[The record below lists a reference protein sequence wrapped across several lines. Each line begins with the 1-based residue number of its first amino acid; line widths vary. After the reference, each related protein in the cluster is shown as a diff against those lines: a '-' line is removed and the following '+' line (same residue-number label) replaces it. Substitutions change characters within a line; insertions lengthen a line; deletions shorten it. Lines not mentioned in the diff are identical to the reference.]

1 MTSGYSAVVFA
12 TLSILLSA
20 GCVSLPS
27 PTFPNV
33 PQYWEMVSSIGR
45 EADDCRDLSGSYSL
59 TADANSYSDGSW
71 GLRQMSEYAIYSSL
85 IGPADA
91 AGISRSRLENA
102 NWDIT
107 RTPNDKFFRIRFD
120 DPTDL
125 FVDYR
130 VDKDKSIYSFH
141 FSSTS
146 NQFSCEIGIIR
157 FPVKVDLSGGKGVQ
171 ANSQKIRVL
180 GANSNGDLTLY
191 DQTSQTRKTIN
202 AQQPTFGI
210 FKFTR

>member
-1 MTSGYSAVVFA
+1 M
-12 TLSILLSA
+12 
-20 GCVSLPS
+20 
-27 PTFPNV
+27 
-33 PQYWEMVSSIGR
+33 SIGR

-59 TADANSYSDGSW
+59 AAEANSYFDGSW
-71 GLRQMSEYAIYSSL
+71 GLRQMSEFAIYSSL

-91 AGISRSRLENA
+91 AGISRSQLENVDS
-102 NWDIT
+102 DIT

-125 FVDYR
+125 FVDHY

-146 NQFSCEIGIIR
+146 NQFKCEMGIIR
-157 FPVKVDLSGGKGVQ
+157 FPVKADLSGVEGVQ
-171 ANSQKIRVL
+171 ANSQRIRVL
-180 GANSNGDLTLY
+180 GANSNGDLLLY
-191 DQTSQTRKTIN
+191 DQTSQARKTIN
-202 AQQPTFGI
+202 AQQPTFRI